1 MYSHYK
7 KPDIDDVVFL
17 PLLSAAQCLKIA
29 KNVSYETMYCVFIAI
44 FNSMWCVHAIVK
56 SPLGIW
62 NETYDWFSNTV

>member
-44 FNSMWCVHAIVK
+44 FNSYV
-56 SPLGIW
+56 GI
-62 NETYDWFSNTV
+62 